1 MAKAKV
7 ITALALTV
15 VMLVMM
21 TGLAAADEAD
31 DATVIIADDPII
43 NPLDGT
49 SVTSST
55 VSVTILPQNGN
66 CTRFISVKTTNE
78 NLSAKVN
85 GSNPGGSGIVDTG
98 WQSINRGGIAYDAPD
113 GGTYTFT
120 VWVKG
125 TEEGQINVADNQGN
139 EYHEQG
145 SGYDEAACTRDV
157 LVPEFTTIAI
167 PVAAIL
173 GLLFFYNH
181 RKRKEE

>member
-15 VMLVMM
+15 VMLVVM
-21 TGLAAADEAD
+21 TGLAAAGP
-31 DATVIIADDPII
+31 ATVTIADDPII

-55 VSVTILPQNGN
+55 VSVTILPENGN
-66 CTRFISVKTTNE
+66 CKRFISVKTTNQ
-78 NLSAKVN
+78 NLYAKVN
-85 GSNPGGSGIVDTG
+85 GSNPGGSGTVDTG
-98 WQSINRGGIAYDAPD
+98 WQSINRGGITYDAPN

-139 EYHEQG
+139 VYHEQG

-173 GLLFFYNH
+173 GLLFFYSH

>member
-1 MAKAKV
+1 VAKAKV

-15 VMLVMM
+15 VMLVVM
-21 TGLAAADEAD
+21 TGLAAAGP
-31 DATVIIADDPII
+31 ATVTIADDPLI

-55 VSVTILPQNGN
+55 VSVTILPENGN
-66 CTRFISVKTTNE
+66 CKRFISVKTTNQ
-78 NLSAKVN
+78 NLYAKVN
-85 GSNPGGSGIVDTG
+85 GSNPGGSGTVDTG
-98 WQSINRGGIAYDAPD
+98 WQSINRGGITYDAPD

-139 EYHEQG
+139 VYHEQG

-173 GLLFFYNH
+173 GLLFFYNY